1 MRVDEVYRFYDEY
14 AKPLYCEIEARNN
27 TIPVEL
33 LFEIHAAF
41 DHLKRY
47 YIGEETEDL
56 ASHKA
61 HSHIKRGMLD
71 AFKLKLKYF
80 NSDVESL
87 LNSGI
92 DFSLID
98 NGNFLPNLLADRS
111 MIVQLAKKARLRE
124 SQKDLEQAFSP
135 WVEASLKMDEFSE
148 KYLTQ
153 GEKFDWAKHQT
164 FRWINKDTW
173 RGIFIGFITGVA
185 SSFLVWWLTK

>member
-1 MRVDEVYRFYDEY
+1 
-14 AKPLYCEIEARNN
+14 
-27 TIPVEL
+27 
-33 LFEIHAAF
+33 
-41 DHLKRY
+41 
-47 YIGEETEDL
+47 
-56 ASHKA
+56 
-61 HSHIKRGMLD
+61 
-71 AFKLKLKYF
+71 
-80 NSDVESL
+80 
-87 LNSGI
+87 
-92 DFSLID
+92 
-98 NGNFLPNLLADRS
+98 